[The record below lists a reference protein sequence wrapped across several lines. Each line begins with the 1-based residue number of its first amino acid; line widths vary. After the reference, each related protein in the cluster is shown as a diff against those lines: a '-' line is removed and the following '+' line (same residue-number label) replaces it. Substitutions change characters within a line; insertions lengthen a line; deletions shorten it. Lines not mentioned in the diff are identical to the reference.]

1 MKPINLKFNFTEAS
15 ISALPFAPKGKRYNV
30 YDTSV
35 KNLAVRVGEN
45 SKIFYLIKKINGKVI
60 NVRLADFSNTSVK
73 NARELLFTQIQE
85 INNGKNPNVEKQ
97 KIREDLTIKEFFN
110 TKFVPLHS
118 NRPTHAESTRKMEQS
133 IMKLYLKD
141 FHNKKMIDITHA
153 DVEILHKKLE
163 TEISGYMANHALRL
177 VRQMFNRAIV
187 WGCYHK
193 NNPVSGLVFSKEE
206 SRERFLLPDE
216 LERLFAAL
224 KQYKNS
230 QFSSFVMLCLFLGQR
245 RRNIQ
250 SMKWSDINFA
260 EQSVYFP
267 TTKTKKPVKI
277 PIPAQAMSIFNDLLK
292 FKKNDWVF
300 PSATSKSGHLEE
312 PKNAWKALLKSAGLE
327 NVRMHD
333 LRRTYATYQAS
344 IGSSNEIIGKALGDK
359 TPAVISV
366 YARIPED
373 TLRNSIQGGVDKMIE
388 LGTKN
393 QS

>member
-1 MKPINLKFNFTEAS
+1 MRPIDNKFNFTEAS
-15 ISALPFAPKGKRYNV
+15 ISSLPFAPKGKRYNV
-30 YDTSV
+30 YDTST

-45 SKIFYLIKKINGKVI
+45 SKIFYLIKKINGRVM

-73 NARELLFTQIQE
+73 DARDLLITQIKE
-85 INNGKNPNVEKQ
+85 INSGKNPNIEKQ

-163 TEISGYMANHALRL
+163 TEISGYLANHELRV

-193 NNPVSGLVFSKEE
+193 NNPVSGLVFAKEE
-206 SRERFLLPDE
+206 SRDRFLLPDE
-216 LERLFAAL
+216 LERLFTAL
-224 KQYKNS
+224 KQDKS
-230 QFSSFVMLCLFLGQR
+230 PQFSSFVMLCLFLGQR

-260 EQSVYFP
+260 ERSVYFP

-277 PIPAQAMSIFNDLLK
+277 PIPAQVMSIFDDLLK

-300 PSATSKSGHLEE
+300 PSATAKSGHLEE
-312 PKNAWKALLKSAGLE
+312 PKNAWKALLKRAGLE

-373 TLRNSIQGGVDKMIE
+373 TLRDSIQGGVDKMIA

-393 QS
+393 K